1 MAELALQEARQ
12 EAREDALVSVARI
25 RSTQGRKGEIAAE
38 ILTDFPDR
46 FVAGA
51 SFVLRRAATGGE
63 TVPYRVPH
71 RVDDAWFH
79 KGGVI
84 LKFAGVDSI
93 SQAETLVGCEGL
105 IARSERRELPAGSVY
120 MPDLIGCD
128 IVEGGQVIGRVTNW
142 EEPGGVALLHVAVS
156 GGDSRHPNR
165 SYEALIPFA
174 AEICT
179 SVDVAGRVI
188 HVRLPEGLLDVNLA
202 EKERKEK
209 APRAK
214 EIQDRGN
221 AVV

>member
-1 MAELALQEARQ
+1 MAELTRQEARQ
-12 EAREDALVSVARI
+12 EAREDALVCVARI
-25 RSTQGRKGEIAAE
+25 RSTQGRRGEIAAE

-51 SFVLRRAATGGE
+51 SFVLRRGATGGE
-63 TVPYRVPH
+63 PVPY

-93 SQAETLVGCEGL
+93 SQAETLVGCEVL

-128 IVEGGQVIGRVTNW
+128 IVEGGVEGGKVIGRVTNW

-156 GGDSRHPNR
+156 GEDNRNPNR

-188 HVRLPEGLLDVNLA
+188 HVRLPEGLLDVNLG
-202 EKERKEK
+202 EKERKEN

-214 EIQDRGN
+214 EI
-221 AVV
+221 